1 MLGQVLTALV
11 GFGALVASVPTAPKQ
26 SRNQINQTKFSNG
39 GDAFSTFGQLGQLS
53 QLGQLAQFAE
63 ADLLARVQSQL
74 LLSAELQAVKDNIRI
89 NSLRARFPQVN
100 TVLVTVTNVV
110 DARNPA
116 GINNRYLLNELFID
130 NGFADQQQVIMVTES
145 QTYTV
150 TGATPTATE
159 ATDSATSTLDLGSIV
174 DAAGAT
180 PTASSLNLPLIGGG
194 GGAFDALNLGVGLGQ
209 GQIIQQQT
217 TTVTAFN
224 PLTGIPL
231 SFLNSPQAL
240 LLPYD
245 TAAPTSPL
253 IIEDPANIIY
263 GGVNGLLVQ
272 GLSTLQA
279 DCAAFGLGGNAFVG
293 GAAGLGLFSSVQQA
307 VQFQLTSIRIGG
319 ATQVIPPSILLA
331 HPHLAGGLAG
341 GLRVA
346 AVTSATEV
354 AEKAAEATTEATAE
368 ATAEA
373 TSSATH

>member
-1 MLGQVLTALV
+1 MCQ
-11 GFGALVASVPTAPKQ
+11 
-26 SRNQINQTKFSNG
+26 
-39 GDAFSTFGQLGQLS
+39 
-53 QLGQLAQFAE
+53 
-63 ADLLARVQSQL
+63 
-74 LLSAELQAVKDNIRI
+74 
-89 NSLRARFPQVN
+89 N

-116 GINNRYLLNELFID
+116 GINNRYLLNELLID

-150 TGATPTATE
+150 TATTPTTTE
-159 ATDSATSTLDLGSIV
+159 SAASTLDLGSIV
-174 DAAGAT
+174 DSASAT
-180 PTASSLNLPLIGGG
+180 PTASSLTLPLVGG
-194 GGAFDALNLGVGLGQ
+194 GGAGFNGLGLGQGQ

-217 TTVTAFN
+217 TTVTTFN
-224 PLTGIPL
+224 PLSGIPL

-253 IIEDPANIIY
+253 IIEDPANIVY
-263 GGVNGLLVQ
+263 GGVNGLLVH
-272 GLSTLQA
+272 GLSNFQA
-279 DCAAFGLGGNAFVG
+279 DCAVFGLGGNAFVG

-319 ATQVIPPSILLA
+319 ATQFIPPSILLA
-331 HPHLAGGLAG
+331 HPNLAGS
-341 GLRVA
+341 LRVA

-354 AEKAAEATTEATAE
+354 AEKTTE